1 MKLTLQYAAGQP
13 AKADDN
19 EAVHVVQLQ
28 SIMTKKQFSTFSAYL
43 NEEHKLD
50 VEFEEK

>member
-1 MKLTLQYAAGQP
+1 MKLTLQLVAGQP

-28 SIMTKKQFSTFSAYL
+28 SVMTKKQYSTFIAYL
-43 NEEHKLD
+43 DDEHKLAVD
-50 VEFEEK
+50 FEE